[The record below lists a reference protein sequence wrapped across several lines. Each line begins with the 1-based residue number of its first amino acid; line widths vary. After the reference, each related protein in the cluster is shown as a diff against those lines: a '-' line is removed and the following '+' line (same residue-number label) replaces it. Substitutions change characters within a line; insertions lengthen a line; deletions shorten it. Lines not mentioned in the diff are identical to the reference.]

1 MVRMTREKQKENCLH
16 KSSTKSLKAFRVIRR
31 LRFRGISGHLVIW
44 FSKISIFNLFSFPR
58 VLKFIWKC
66 SSKLSKQVP
75 FYSAWWIEGS
85 WEIWNPLVS
94 KYDICLIIE
103 KDFFVYLEIS
113 HNLYSLVQKI
123 WLANSKER
131 QYYRYLGEFLYETKL
146 QGKLHRVAA
155 SSNFYRTKIV
165 ETPFGMKSWFHTA
178 SSNNW
183 ETLFTRYLV
192 SI

>member
-103 KDFFVYLEIS
+103 KDFFVYGLQIAR
-113 HNLYSLVQKI
+113 NGNITGILVNFCMRRSCKVSYIELQLPQIFIAQKL
-123 WLANSKER
+123 W
-131 QYYRYLGEFLYETKL
+131 
-146 QGKLHRVAA
+146 KLHSEWKVG
-155 SSNFYRTKIV
+155 S
-165 ETPFGMKSWFHTA
+165 TPLPQIIERYCSPVIWFLSKGSLEVNRLT
-178 SSNNW
+178 
-183 ETLFTRYLV
+183 
-192 SI
+192 